1 MESTRDDISFFTR
14 GLYTDVEFLVGNYS
28 HLPRR
33 IRAHKLLL
41 AMRNEVFEVM
51 FYGDL
56 PEVNEIRIPDL
67 HPDGF
72 VGLLSLENVAQNIL
86 RRVYTLLLLMYSFAL
101 SHCRYLYSQRATFDS
116 LEQAMQTRVAAQKY
130 LETKLE
136 NACDEFIRKSLQPS
150 NVCKVLDY
158 VIKEGD
164 LGMLD
169 DIIDEFLAHEAMG
182 VLASEAFIAASRE
195 TIFRILRSPRLVAP
209 ELYVI
214 ERVST
219 WALAQCRRGPAK
231 IPPTALQKTMRPFLS
246 ELRFLTLTVE
256 QFVAGPGTW
265 NILTET
271 DALAIV
277 SNIVEPGS
285 KPLPAGIC
293 TKIKPREGY

>member
-1 MESTRDDISFFTR
+1 MESTRNDISFFTR

-41 AMRNEVFEVM
+41 AMRNEVFEAM

-56 PEVNEIRIPDL
+56 PEENEIRITDL

-72 VGLLSLENVAQNIL
+72 LGLL
-86 RRVYTLLLLMYSFAL
+86 
-101 SHCRYLYSQRATFDS
+101 RYLYSQRATFDS

-130 LETKLE
+130 LETKLV
-136 NACDEFIRKSLQPS
+136 NACDEFIRNSLQPS

-158 VIKEGD
+158 MIKEGD

-195 TIFRILRSPRLVAP
+195 TIFRILRSPCLVAP

-219 WALAQCRRGPAK
+219 WALARCRRGPTK
-231 IPPTALQKTMRPFLS
+231 IPETALQKTMRPFLS

-256 QFVAGPGTW
+256 QFVAGPAKW

-285 KPLPAGIC
+285 KPLPGGIC
-293 TKIKPREGY
+293 TKIKRREDY